1 MSRPDSPAITT
12 LKNMAALFNGK
23 TLTDNTNVWR
33 VAPQISD
40 SFIEKLKVK
49 WAEVRTTALPKE
61 FHSKNKK
68 REALNDISFTIDGI
82 EIFPKIYTRNDY
94 KHALLHSFFFSEAR
108 RNFSTM
114 CYLMQNNISTTE
126 PLALLSG
133 NRLHPGTE
141 TVLFTRKLE
150 ETDIYFYDFREMLH
164 DFSQEKRNAF
174 FILFGK
180 KMAELHNLGI
190 YTEDTDK
197 NISVRPKGETYDLH
211 FYDFDNFYPWR
222 FMNLKR
228 SKHGVL
234 HSLFCTRYDAS
245 LEEAEIFIESYLI
258 VRQRPDLKEA
268 LLKSVTD
275 FIAAGG
281 SKNK

>member
-1 MSRPDSPAITT
+1 MSRPDSPLATT
-12 LKNMAALFNGK
+12 LKNINALFNGRAIA
-23 TLTDNTNVWR
+23 DDTNVWR

-40 SFIEKLKVK
+40 AFIEELKTQWSK
-49 WAEVRTTALPKE
+49 IRSSALPKK

-68 REALNDISFTIDGI
+68 REALHDISFVVDGI

-94 KHALLHSFFFSEAR
+94 KHTLLHCFFFSEAR

-114 CYLMQNNISTTE
+114 CYLMQNNIPTTE

-133 NRLHPGTE
+133 DRFHPGTE
-141 TVLFTRKLE
+141 SVLFTRKLK

-164 DFSQEKRNAF
+164 DFTQEQRNAF

-197 NISVRPKGETYDLH
+197 NISVRPNDNTYDLH
-211 FYDFDNFYPWR
+211 FFDFDSFYPWR
-222 FMNLKR
+222 FLTTKR
-228 SKHGVL
+228 THHAVL
-234 HSLFCTRYDAS
+234 HSLFSRHYDAN
-245 LEEAEIFIESYLI
+245 LEESAIFIEAYLT
-258 VRQRPDLKEA
+258 VRQRPDLKKK
-268 LLKSVTD
+268 LLKAVED
-275 FIAAGG
+275 RIALGG
-281 SKNK
+281 SKK

>member
-12 LKNMAALFNGK
+12 LKNMAALFNGRSMS
-23 TLTDNTNVWR
+23 DGARVWR
-33 VAPQISD
+33 IAPHISD
-40 SFIEKLKVK
+40 AFIEKLKAA
-49 WAEVRTTALPKE
+49 WAEVRTNALPDE

-68 REALNDISFTIDGI
+68 REALNDISFTVDDI

-94 KHALLHSFFFSEAR
+94 KHTLLHSFFFSEAR

-114 CYLMQNNISTTE
+114 CYLMQNNMPTTE

-133 NRLHPGTE
+133 DRLHPGTE
-141 TVLFTRKLE
+141 TVLFTRKLRD
-150 ETDIYFYDFREMLH
+150 TDIYFYDFRDMLH
-164 DFSQEKRNAF
+164 DFTQEKRNAF

-197 NISVRPKGETYDLH
+197 NISVRPNGDTYDLH

-222 FMNLKR
+222 FVNLKR
-228 SKHGVL
+228 AKHAVL
-234 HSLFCTRYDAS
+234 HSLFCTHYDAN
-245 LEEAEIFIESYLI
+245 LEESEIFLESYLT
-258 VRQRPDLKEA
+258 VLQRPDLKET
-268 LLKSVTD
+268 LLTAIKEK
-275 FIAAGG
+275 IAAGG
-281 SKNK
+281 SRQK

>member
-1 MSRPDSPAITT
+1 MSRPDSPVTTT
-12 LKNMAALFNGK
+12 LKNIAALFNGRAIADD
-23 TLTDNTNVWR
+23 TRVWR
-33 VAPQISD
+33 VAPQLSD
-40 SFIEKLKVK
+40 TFIEKLKTK
-49 WAEVRTTALPKE
+49 WAEVRSTALPEE
-61 FHSKNKK
+61 FRSKNKK

-94 KHALLHSFFFSEAR
+94 KHVLLHSFFFSEAR
-108 RNFSTM
+108 RNFSSM
-114 CYLMQNNISTTE
+114 CYLMQNNIPTTE

-133 NRLHPGTE
+133 DRLHPGTE
-141 TVLFTRKLE
+141 TVLFTRKLK

-164 DFSQEKRNAF
+164 DFTQEKRNAF

-197 NISVRPKGETYDLH
+197 NISVRPNGDTYDLH

-222 FMNLKR
+222 FMNMKR
-228 SKHGVL
+228 TKHAVL
-234 HSLFCTRYDAS
+234 HSLFCRHYDAN
-245 LEEAEIFIESYLI
+245 LEESAIFIEAYLT

-268 LLKSVTD
+268 LLKAVED

-281 SKNK
+281 SKKK

>member
-12 LKNMAALFNGK
+12 LKNMAALFNGRA
-23 TLTDNTNVWR
+23 LTDNTHVWR

-40 SFIEKLKVK
+40 AFIEKLKTRWV
-49 WAEVRTTALPKE
+49 EVRSTALPKK

-68 REALNDISFTIDGI
+68 REALTDISFTVDGI

-114 CYLMQNNISTTE
+114 CYLMQNNIPTTE

-133 NRLHPGTE
+133 DRLHPGTE
-141 TVLFTRKLE
+141 TVLFTRKLK

-164 DFSQEKRNAF
+164 DFTQEKRNAF
-174 FILFGK
+174 FILFGQ

-197 NISVRPKGETYDLH
+197 NISVRPNGDTYDLH
-211 FYDFDNFYPWR
+211 FFDFDNFYPWR

-228 SKHGVL
+228 TKHGVL
-234 HSLFCTRYDAS
+234 HSLFCRHYDAT
-245 LEEAEIFIESYLI
+245 LEESSIFLEAYLT
-258 VRQRPDLKEA
+258 VRQRPDLKEIMIT
-268 LLKSVTD
+268 KIKER
-275 FIAAGG
+275 IAAGG
-281 SKNK
+281 SKHK